1 MYFPEKIT
9 KIKKTD
15 RVLEIG
21 PGTSPHGRSDV
32 LLEKKF
38 DDDHEHAKQCGG
50 TPIART
56 DPRTVYYDGDRFPF
70 SDGEFDYV
78 ICSHVIEHVDDVD
91 KFVAEMFR
99 VSRAGYLEYPLIYYE
114 YVFNIPEHLNVCI
127 WHANTLVYAKKTEL
141 FLQELRSAQQ
151 LWYAALAAGYT
162 DTVTQLAPYLMQGFE
177 WDAPF
182 EVRKTKDIGEL
193 FLDNVVI
200 PPRQA
205 RPSLRNRLLR
215 RISCLLK

>member
-21 PGTSPHGRSDV
+21 PGTSPHGRSNV

-38 DDDHEHAKQCGG
+38 DDDVEHAKQCGG

-78 ICSHVIEHVDDVD
+78 ICSHVIEHVDDVV
-91 KFVAEMFR
+91 KFFAEMFR

-114 YVFNIPEHLNVCI
+114 YVFDIPEHRNVFM
-127 WHANTLVYAKKTEL
+127 WRANTLVYAKKTEL
-141 FLQELRSAQQ
+141 FLQELKPAQQ
-151 LWYAALAAGYT
+151 LWYTALAAGYT
-162 DTVTQLAPYLMQGFE
+162 DTVTELAPYLMQGFE
-177 WDAPF
+177 WEASF
-182 EVRKTKDIGEL
+182 EVRKIKDIGEL
-193 FLDNVVI
+193 FLDDFVI
-200 PPRQA
+200 QPRQA
-205 RPSLRNRLLR
+205 KPSIRSRLLR